1 MLGGV
6 GSTYGWNRRRYY
18 SGGKVVSGKFFLEF
32 FSGYMGAGKKGK
44 ERDLDQNIAEVS

>member
-1 MLGGV
+1 MGGTGDGTIQV
-6 GSTYGWNRRRYY
+6 
-18 SGGKVVSGKFFLEF
+18 GKVVSGKFFPEF